1 MKWID
6 QTEDPEMQI
15 VAHSA
20 VTGKYKNPTDN
31 RDRIVEF
38 NVVLKITNRL
48 SALNVLLSVTTED
61 QYLMSIINSMSPE
74 EQMKQAVSLLLFQ
87 TINIPGIY
95 TTSNQI
101 NDQVNQ
107 IVESQ
112 LNKITQASIKNIDIS
127 LGVDSYTTPTESGAE
142 ETQTSLSYGIKK
154 DIFSNRAS
162 IEVTGRLNNDD
173 QQGGNDYSASNFTFE
188 YRLDS
193 AGTKYIQVYRQRSY
207 EDILEGEVER
217 TGFGIIFRKTYQ
229 SIRDI
234 WKGSRNKSSGK

>member
-1 MKWID
+1 M
-6 QTEDPEMQI
+6 EDPEMQI
-15 VAHSA
+15 TAQNA
-20 VTGKYKNPTDN
+20 VTGKYKNPADRT
-31 RDRIVEF
+31 DRIVEF
-38 NVVLKITNRL
+38 NVVLKLTNRL
-48 SALNVLLSVTTED
+48 SALNVLLTVSTED

-112 LNKITQASIKNIDIS
+112 LNKLTQASIKNVDIS
-127 LGVDSYTTPTESGAE
+127 LGVNSYTTPTAGGAE

-154 DIFSNRAS
+154 DLFNNRVS
-162 IEVTGRLNNDD
+162 VEVSGRINNG
-173 QQGGNDYSASNFTFE
+173 QQGRNDYSASNFKFE

-193 AGTKYIQVYRQRSY
+193 AATKYLQVYRQRSY

-217 TGFGIIFRKTYQ
+217 TGFGIIFRKTFK

-234 WKGSRNKSSGK
+234 WKSDKKKRSRK